1 MKKETGKEWLHGR
14 RKRIAVVVVLAAA
27 GAIAWLILSLFSGAK
42 EVGFEQVPEDE
53 LPEAI
58 TSDIIPEYKTL
69 ERALACCIDDDIYV
83 IVTRG
88 EKPTSG
94 FKVAVDHMALEE
106 QDGKSTLI
114 VYAGFKDPDGR
125 KGAQNRKQDV
135 SEEDDQ
141 DLRGMQAMFHHHRF
155 CRSGCIFR
163 RQAVTLSRRGRES
176 PGDSGV

>member
-1 MKKETGKEWLHGR
+1 MKKETGKEWLHGH

-114 VYAGFKDPDGR
+114 VYAGFKDPDKKTAFSQIITYPTAVVR
-125 KGAQNRKQDV
+125 TDLKQLP
-135 SEEDDQ
+135 EDIE
-141 DLRGMQAMFHHHRF
+141 LRIQY
-155 CRSGCIFR
+155 
-163 RQAVTLSRRGRES
+163 
-176 PGDSGV
+176 